1 METRAR
7 YIVIGLFTLAV
18 VVAGSCLCTGCK
30 NVGGLQRQ
38 ATYKIRFES
47 PVSGLLKGATVHFNG
62 IRVGEVTDLGLTAE
76 DPKQVMVT
84 AALDPATPVR
94 ADTRVEIE
102 FQGLTGAT
110 VISLRGGSAT
120 APPLSGEP
128 PLLVADKVAT
138 ESLTQAARETLRH
151 LDAILKENADPLKG
165 AIGNLNTF
173 SIALARNSDKLDG
186 IVAGLERLT
195 GGGAKGPVTTYELS
209 APRIFPSHEKTVQ
222 AQVVVPEPGAP
233 ITLDTQ
239 KIIPRATGL
248 QTASFGNAQWSD
260 TVPKLVQAK
269 IIEALDNSHYLSAVA
284 RPLEGLAADYQL
296 VIDIR
301 AFEVAVAPGEA
312 AEIEFAAKVLGK
324 SGRIVAGKVFA
335 AKASQKSPEVAAAVA
350 ALDEAFGKATV
361 ELAAWVANVL
371 QGQPPQKRS

>member
-1 METRAR
+1 
-7 YIVIGLFTLAV
+7 
-18 VVAGSCLCTGCK
+18 
-30 NVGGLQRQ
+30 
-38 ATYKIRFES
+38 
-47 PVSGLLKGATVHFNG
+47 
-62 IRVGEVTDLGLTAE
+62 
-76 DPKQVMVT
+76 
-84 AALDPATPVR
+84 
-94 ADTRVEIE
+94 
-102 FQGLTGAT
+102 
-110 VISLRGGSAT
+110 
-120 APPLSGEP
+120 
-128 PLLVADKVAT
+128 
-138 ESLTQAARETLRH
+138 
-151 LDAILKENADPLKG
+151 
-165 AIGNLNTF
+165 
-173 SIALARNSDKLDG
+173 
-186 IVAGLERLT
+186 
-195 GGGAKGPVTTYELS
+195 
-209 APRIFPSHEKTVQ
+209 
-222 AQVVVPEPGAP
+222 VVVPEPGAP